1 MPPEQ
6 PGEAVICCPDPPC
19 APVPYTGRPPI
30 KCPPHLHLHAASWLI
45 APPPAPLPDASYEC
59 RFGRTKSPPCPSVQE
74 LDTPPDWPRAVPA
87 PGPQAPYSPPE
98 KDDTSAPAQS
108 PWRALS
114 TGR

>member
-45 APPPAPLPDASYEC
+45 APPTAPLPDESKHC
-59 RFGRTKSPPCPSVQE
+59 RFGRTKSPPWHPDQE
-74 LDTPPDWPRAVPA
+74 LYTPPDWPTAVPA
-87 PGPQAPYSPPE
+87 PGSQAQCSPPE
-98 KDDTSAPAQS
+98 EVDASAPSQTQGL
-108 PWRALS
+108 ALS